1 MAVKSLFE
9 ESGYALLHSKDNK
22 VDPKKYKL
30 HNHYG
35 SYEVYMFLKGNAD
48 FIIEGSV
55 YPMEKYDIFLLNPNE
70 FHNVSHHSGGVYERV
85 VLQIDNMFFTKNDC
99 DNLRRIFD
107 AHKIGRQN
115 MIPASFVVE
124 NNIFEIIERMEK
136 YSKEEGGEIAVRCGI
151 LELLYAL
158 NKYKNKEEILSNNEK
173 ITPIIMYINENITMP
188 LTVDMIA
195 EKFFLNKCYLCRLF
209 KKHTGLTVN
218 KYITYKRIILV
229 KNLCNAG
236 KTISQ
241 ASAEAGF
248 GTYSNFYKM
257 YVKETGKSPKQDLKN
272 I

>member
-1 MAVKSLFE
+1 MAAKSFFE
-9 ESGYALLHSKDNK
+9 EYGCALSHSKESK
-22 VDPKKYKL
+22 VDPEQYKL

-35 SYEVYMFLKGNAD
+35 SYEIYMFLEGDAD

-70 FHNVSHHSGGVYERV
+70 FHNVSHHSSGAYERV
-85 VLQIDNMFFTKNDC
+85 VFQIDNKFFTKNDC

-107 AHKIGRQN
+107 ARKIGRQN
-115 MIPASFVVE
+115 MIPASFVME
-124 NNIFEIIERMEK
+124 NNVLEIIERIEK
-136 YSKEEGGEIAVRCGI
+136 YSTEEGGEIAVKCGV
-151 LELLYAL
+151 LELLYVL
-158 NKYKNKEEILSNNEK
+158 NKYKHTEELLSNNEK

-195 EKFFLNKCYLCRLF
+195 EKFFLNKYYLCRLF
-209 KKHTGLTVN
+209 KRHTGLTIN

-229 KNLCNAG
+229 KNLCNEG

-248 GTYSNFYKM
+248 GNYSNFYKM
-257 YVKETGKSPKQDLKN
+257 YVKDTGKTPKEDLKN